1 MLSEEIF
8 DHSKN
13 QLTHQQ
19 IQDLKNHMG
28 KDFAT
33 IFNLCRM
40 VLDNAHQAKQSL
52 VRACL

>member
-19 IQDLKNHMG
+19 IQELKQQMG
-28 KDFAT
+28 TDFAT
-33 IFNLCRM
+33 IFELCKM
-40 VLDNAHQAKQSL
+40 VLENAHQAKQTL